1 MCTPST
7 SKKKKKMLREIKDL
21 NGSEKCK
28 SLSCPIL
35 CNPMDW
41 GLPGSSVH
49 GILQARMLEQ
59 VAIPFSR
66 GSSQTRDWTQV
77 SCAAGRWA
85 TWKAQRPKEKE
96 RSTIFIYLRLKIDE
110 MLILP
115 KLTIDSMP
123 SHWKFQQ
130 YTFRNQQAYS
140 KTYLKIQRI

>member
-49 GILQARMLEQ
+49 GILQARILKW
-59 VAIPFSR
+59 VAFPSP
-66 GSSQTRDWTQV
+66 GD
-77 SCAAGRWA
+77 
-85 TWKAQRPKEKE
+85 
-96 RSTIFIYLRLKIDE
+96 
-110 MLILP
+110 LP
-115 KLTIDSMP
+115 NLGI
-123 SHWKFQQ
+123 
-130 YTFRNQQAYS
+130 
-140 KTYLKIQRI
+140 